1 MQDGYRIAGVIQ
13 RTVRELVSVL
23 SSQCPRSSP
32 KAVWDRWLPHI
43 LMKSLYM
50 LWVHKLVGL
59 APLDSRYHLATK
71 QMAEFLLA
79 PKWRAW
85 GFPDMRGVMGAGTI
99 KKKAPV
105 TELASTC
112 VAVSTRVERN
122 RKAMM
127 LDLGEEEEDSD
138 DDPDEFFDDTE
149 NDDISDVDE
158 DDLDGDDLAEWSGE
172 E

>member
-1 MQDGYRIAGVIQ
+1 
-13 RTVRELVSVL
+13 
-23 SSQCPRSSP
+23 
-32 KAVWDRWLPHI
+32 
-43 LMKSLYM
+43 
-50 LWVHKLVGL
+50 
-59 APLDSRYHLATK
+59 
-71 QMAEFLLA
+71 
-79 PKWRAW
+79 
-85 GFPDMRGVMGAGTI
+85 MRGVMGAGTI